1 MGEIAH
7 VDLDRVRAVAD
18 SFWSAAA
25 DVAAVQW
32 PTLDSDALTGSAVGA
47 LPVPVMITGQLDD
60 LIADLNNWAMAART
74 SAEAFQHADAANG
87 QRFGP
92 R

>member
-7 VDLDRVRAVAD
+7 VDLDRLRAVAD

-25 DVAAVQW
+25 DVAAMQW
-32 PTLDSDALTGSAVGA
+32 PTLDSDALPGSAVSA
-47 LPVPVMITGQLDD
+47 LSVPAMIAGRLDE
-60 LIADLNNWAMAART
+60 LVADLGDWAMAARR
-74 SAEAFQHADAANG
+74 SAEAFAHADAVNG